1 MLGLAANFWGRLM
14 LRSLLRAGALAL
26 GFFAGGCAQPE
37 TTVPPAVAAPAS
49 QYEELFV
56 DTAGGPVRFEVEI
69 ADTEAE
75 RSQGLMFRET
85 MPGYRG
91 MLFDF
96 QQPRPVSFWMR
107 NTVLSLDIIF
117 IGVDGRILNIADHT
131 APMNDAP
138 IPSDGVT
145 RGVLEIG
152 AGQAEAHGIHPG
164 DRVRHRIFPTG

>member
-1 MLGLAANFWGRLM
+1 MLAN
-14 LRSLLRAGALAL
+14 LLRAGGLVLAL
-26 GFFAGGCAQPE
+26 LGAACAQPA
-37 TTVPPAVAAPAS
+37 TTAQPAPAPVTAQS
-49 QYEELFV
+49 EFEEV
-56 DTAGGPVRFEVEI
+56 VVETANGPVRFEVEI

-75 RSQGLMFRET
+75 RAQGLMYRQT
-85 MPGYRG
+85 LPGYRG

-117 IGVDGRILNIADHT
+117 IGVDGRILNIADHAT
-131 APMNDAP
+131 PMSDAP

-152 AGQAEAHGIHPG
+152 AGRAEALGIRPG
-164 DRVRHRIFPTG
+164 DRVRHRIFPADEQAD